1 MSRHSKVGRRR
12 PTGHTFAQAPSV
24 GMPRS
29 KFSRTHGLK
38 TTFNADDLVP
48 ILVDEMLPGDTFN
61 LKLHAFVRMTTPIY
75 PILDNLHLETF
86 FFFVP
91 NRLLW
96 DNWEAFN
103 GARTGPSD
111 TDTSTQYTVPT
122 ITSAAGVSEGTLS
135 DYFGIPT
142 QVTQL
147 TFNSLHHRAYN
158 LIFNDW
164 FRDENLTDQAV
175 VDTGDGPDTESNYVI
190 RKRAKRH
197 DYFTSALPWPQK
209 VFTTGGAATS
219 VSLPLGTTA
228 PVKYQL
234 NSNAAVARNAGSG
247 VLLTSQT
254 GMTTDA
260 TTAEMRGA
268 PSGTGFVI
276 DPNGTLYADLS
287 TATAATIND
296 IRLAF
301 QTQKLY
307 ERDARGGT
315 RYSEILYQ
323 HFKVQSP
330 DSRLQRP
337 ELLSVSSSPIQVV
350 PVAQTTQAATPTS
363 KDGLGNL
370 GGYGVCYPKGHG
382 FTYSAT
388 EHGVILGLVNVRA
401 DLNYQQGLHRMWS
414 RQTRFQFYWPSFA
427 HLGEQDIKNQEIYA
441 QGATVTSS
449 SPASTV
455 DSQVFGY
462 QARYDEYRYKP
473 SMITGAFRSNAT
485 GAFDAW
491 HLAQDFASLPVLNNS
506 FIESNTPM
514 SRVQAVSTEPDF
526 FFDGVFKY
534 NCVRP
539 MPVFAIPGLVDHF

>member
-1 MSRHSKVGRRR
+1 MTRHRKVGRKR
-12 PTGHTFAQAPSV
+12 PTGHTFSQAPSV
-24 GMPRS
+24 SMPRS

-103 GARTGPSD
+103 GARTGPGD

-122 ITSAAGVSEGTLS
+122 ITSAAGVSEGSLS
-135 DYFGIPT
+135 DYMGIPT
-142 QVTQL
+142 QVAGL

-158 LIFNDW
+158 LTYNDW
-164 FRDENLTDQAV
+164 FRDENLIDEIT
-175 VDTGDGPDTESNYVI
+175 VDTGDGPDTESNYVLK
-190 RKRAKRH
+190 KRGKRH
-197 DYFTSALPWPQK
+197 DYFTSCLPWPQK
-209 VFTTGGAATS
+209 VFTTGGNATS
-219 VSLPLGTTA
+219 VSLPLATTA
-228 PVKYQL
+228 PIQLKNGGIAGQLVRKVSDATIEPNETGFTTNAGAAL
-234 NSNAAVARNAGSG
+234 NSSPYGSP
-247 VLLTSQT
+247 VNIDVSTSH
-254 GMTTDA
+254 
-260 TTAEMRGA
+260 E
-268 PSGTGFVI
+268 V
-276 DPNGTLYADLS
+276 DLAS
-287 TATAATIND
+287 ATAATIND

-315 RYSEILYQ
+315 RYTEILYQ

-330 DSRLQRP
+330 DSRLMRP
-337 ELLSVSSSPIQVV
+337 ELLSVSSSPIQIV

-382 FTYSAT
+382 FTYSAV
-388 EHGVILGLVNVRA
+388 EHGVILGLVNVRS
-401 DLNYQQGLHRMWS
+401 DINYQQGLNRMWS
-414 RQTRFQFYWPSFA
+414 RQTRFDFYWPSFA
-427 HLGEQDIKNQEIYA
+427 HLGEQTVLNKEIYA
-441 QGATVTSS
+441 QGTAG
-449 SPASTV
+449 AGA
-455 DSQVFGY
+455 DDNAFGY
-462 QARYDEYRYKP
+462 QARYDDYRYKP

-491 HLAQDFASLPVLNNS
+491 HLAQNFGALPVLNES
-506 FIESNTPM
+506 FITSETPM

-526 FFDGVFKY
+526 FFDGLFKY

-539 MPVFAIPGLVDHF
+539 MPVFAVPGLVDHF